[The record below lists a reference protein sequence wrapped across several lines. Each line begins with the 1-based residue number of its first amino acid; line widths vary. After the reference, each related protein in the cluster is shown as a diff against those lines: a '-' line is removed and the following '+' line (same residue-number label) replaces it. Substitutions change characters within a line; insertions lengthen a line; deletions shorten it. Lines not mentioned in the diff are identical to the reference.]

1 MNRAEAERLLGGYAT
16 GTLTEAERA
25 ELFAAALHHQ
35 ALFDALAD
43 EEALRELL
51 ADPAARAQVLAA
63 LAAPAQVI
71 PLWRR
76 NGVLGAAAGLIMAA
90 TAGLAYL
97 RHPPALP
104 RPALAAKVQAEA
116 PAAPTPQASAP
127 PAAKLVPEAPTRR
140 AKATEELVPVLQEA
154 VASRAAQGQAAAV
167 ADAAPAQPGAAAKS
181 LEYRRSEARDQ
192 LASKRE
198 VAAPAPAALLGA
210 VGGVA
215 PAPSA
220 ARAKA
225 DKRNQEGPAEVA
237 AQGTLPTPTP
247 TWTLVPEA
255 DGRTRVTVTVVP
267 GAWPYL
273 LKRTAEGVVVVDL
286 EPGPVLPGARTW
298 QGRLALEPGA
308 TLDLFVL
315 AAEAAH
321 PAELPETGPAPGFR
335 ARLHPALKKVTPP

>member
-25 ELFAAALHHQ
+25 ELFAAALDHQ
-35 ALFDALAD
+35 TLFDALAD

-63 LAAPAQVI
+63 LAAPAKVM

-76 NGVLGAAAGLIMAA
+76 SGVLGAAAGLLVAA

-97 RHPPALP
+97 RNPPSLP
-104 RPALAAKVQAEA
+104 EPARAAKVQAEP
-116 PAAPTPQASAP
+116 PAAPALPAAAP
-127 PAAKLVPEAPTRR
+127 PALKSVPAERRAPANAPT
-140 AKATEELVPVLQEA
+140 ALAEVTTP
-154 VASRAAQGQAAAV
+154 AAQGLTSEATVAV
-167 ADAAPAQPGAAAKS
+167 ADAAPTRAEAAAKS
-181 LEYRRSEARDQ
+181 LDYRRSEARDQ
-192 LASKRE
+192 LAPKRE
-198 VAAPAPAALLGA
+198 VAAPAPVALGVLGGAAL
-210 VGGVA
+210 
-215 PAPSA
+215 APSA

-225 DKRNQEGPAEVA
+225 DLQNLERPAETPVQDA
-237 AQGTLPTPTP
+237 AAPRP
-247 TWTLVPEA
+247 TWTLAREA
-255 DGRTRVTVTVVP
+255 DGRTRVTVTAAP

-286 EPGPVLPGARTW
+286 EPGSDTPGIHRTW
-298 QGRLALEPGA
+298 LGRVALEPGA